1 MILLDSTISGNM
13 ARDHSGRKN
22 FQSLASGSH
31 HCQSQRLIAL
41 LLPLLLQ
48 TLLLLLWCEGAAAAV
63 VLGCLLCC

>member
-1 MILLDSTISGNM
+1 MILLDSTMSPNL
-13 ARDHSGRKN
+13 ARDHNGRKN

-48 TLLLLLWCEGAAAAV
+48 PLLLLLRCEGAVAAV
-63 VLGCLLCC
+63 VLGCLLGC

>member
-1 MILLDSTISGNM
+1 MILLDSTMSPNL
-13 ARDHSGRKN
+13 ARDHNGRKN
-22 FQSLASGSH
+22 SQSLASGSH
-31 HCQSQRLIAL
+31 HCQSQRLIV